1 MPRIEAPTLAEHRDR
16 RRASLLAAGREL
28 ALSQGGRAVT
38 MSAVAASAGLSRT
51 AVYEYFP
58 STDALLASLVV
69 AEMGRWT
76 DDITTALAAAPTPE
90 EKVRTYVRASLAYVA
105 EGHHRLAAAILEV
118 PMPPEC
124 LEALGHLRDEL
135 AAPLAAALDDLGV
148 PDAPRAAAHVHGVVE
163 ASTRRIEA
171 GSPAGPEIAA
181 AEEFALGG
189 VRALA

>member
-28 ALSQGGRAVT
+28 AMSLGGRGVT
-38 MSAVAASAGLSRT
+38 MSAVAARAGLSRT

-58 STDALLASLVV
+58 STDALLASLAV
-69 AEMGRWT
+69 EELRRWT
-76 DDITTALAAAPTPE
+76 DDITAALAGAPTPE
-90 EKVRTYVRASLAYVA
+90 EKVRAYVRASLTYVA
-105 EGHHRLAAAILEV
+105 EGNHRLAAAILQV

-124 LEALGHLRDEL
+124 AAALGHMRDEL
-135 AAPLAAALDDLGV
+135 ATPLAAALDDLGV
-148 PDAPRAAAHVHGVVE
+148 RDAYRAAAQVHGVVE

-171 GSPAGPEIAA
+171 GAAAGPEIGA
-181 AEEFALGG
+181 AEDFAMGG